1 VRAYISDAMS
11 LRLSCGCRSIFKL
24 MNGEKMEFDVVSLI
38 GGIICGVLGTLAAL
52 LVMKMGKK

>member
-1 VRAYISDAMS
+1 
-11 LRLSCGCRSIFKL
+11 
-24 MNGEKMEFDVVSLI
+24 MEFDVVSLI